1 MVTNVSRFCFD
12 RVNPVRSVI
21 VLLIY
26 ATVLAG
32 CAESRDSFRG
42 DTDNKR
48 LQLTLSQTVSGD
60 KSVMVGQVMGYYG
73 EQLAGFQVLTKTLP
87 VGGKLIVSVMA
98 PEEGEYR
105 EGGSEIF
112 LGHKYTGTHP
122 VATEIISAESSRPEV
137 LKVRVTERDDLSIEA
152 ISTGKSTVTL
162 KARKSG
168 ERSDRTIIEDSV
180 DFEVQP

>member
-1 MVTNVSRFCFD
+1 M
-12 RVNPVRSVI
+12 RSVI
-21 VLLIY
+21 VLLICT
-26 ATVLAG
+26 AVLTG
-32 CAESRDSFRG
+32 CTESRDSFRG

-48 LQLTLSQTVSGD
+48 LQLTFPRAVSGD
-60 KSVMVGQVMGYYG
+60 KSVMVGQVMGRYG
-73 EQLAGFQVLTKTLP
+73 EQTVGFQVLTKRLP
-87 VGGKLIVSVMA
+87 VGGKVIVSVMA

-112 LGHKYTGTHP
+112 LGHKYTGMHP

-137 LKVRVTERDDLSIEA
+137 LEVGVTERDELSIEA

-162 KARKSG
+162 KARRTG

-180 DFEVQP
+180 GFEVQP